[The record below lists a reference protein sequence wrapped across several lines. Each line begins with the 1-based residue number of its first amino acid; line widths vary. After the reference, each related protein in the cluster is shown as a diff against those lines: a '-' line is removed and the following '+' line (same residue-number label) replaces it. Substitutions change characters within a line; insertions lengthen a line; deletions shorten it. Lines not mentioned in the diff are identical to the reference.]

1 MSDPKPNTE
10 DPIRTDAGMHL
21 IAVCG
26 KRQGGANAPSHD
38 QIENRLRGQ
47 QLALISKR
55 YLRDLRNQATI
66 ETR

>member
-1 MSDPKPNTE
+1 VS

-47 QLALISKR
+47 QLALIAKR